1 MTIDAAGLD
10 LLFREART
18 HNKFTDEPVSDETLH
33 ELYDLLKLGPTSA
46 NSSPARFLF
55 LRTQGGQGAAGAGTV
70 VAATWRRPWRR
81 R

>member
-33 ELYDLLKLGPTSA
+33 ELYDLLKCGPTSA
-46 NSSPARFLF
+46 NSSPARYLVPAV
-55 LRTQGGQGAAGAGTV
+55 RRRRSSGWHRRCRP
-70 VAATWRRPWRR
+70 ATWRRRWPHR
-81 R
+81 